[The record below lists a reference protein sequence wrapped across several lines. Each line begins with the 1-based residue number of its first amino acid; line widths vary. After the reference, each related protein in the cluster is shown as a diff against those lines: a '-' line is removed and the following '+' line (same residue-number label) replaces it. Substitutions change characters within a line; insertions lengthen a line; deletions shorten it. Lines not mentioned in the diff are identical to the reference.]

1 VALTFVDPERNLP
14 DSQIDE
20 ILARTLTLSR
30 IERPGLA
37 RVLDVTK
44 NSDGSGL
51 VVSEW
56 IRGGSLKEVAD
67 TSPSPIGGARAIQSL
82 AAAADEAHRA
92 GVALSVDHPGRVR
105 VSLEGDVVRA
115 FPATLADATPASA
128 VESATAP

>member
-1 VALTFVDPERNLP
+1 MT
-14 DSQIDE
+14 
-20 ILARTLTLSR
+20 RTLALSR
-30 IERPGLA
+30 IARPGLA

-92 GVALSVDHPGRVR
+92 GVALSIDHRENGG
-105 VSLEGDVVRA
+105 L
-115 FPATLADATPASA
+115 
-128 VESATAP
+128 